1 MIPAEIE
8 FMANVVGPPPGTVEL
23 AADMLTTAADALAD
37 LRSDLTHGEARVLL
51 GILVSDWPSKPKAE
65 FVDATAAWA
74 SDQAKVRAS
83 RATEEGGEL
92 QRHLADQIAG
102 RYRCEPW
109 PWPMLTSLSRSLL
122 PGSVTIVCGTPGSA
136 KSWFVLSCLRW
147 WTAHGINAAVL
158 MLEET
163 RKWHLNRALAQ
174 CQGDANILNP
184 DWCRL
189 NRDAAMQSYERHHDE
204 IDRIRDRLT
213 CDGDK
218 TVAQC
223 AEWVESQCDAGARVI
238 VIDPITL
245 ADSGGEKPWDAD
257 RKFMGRVKTA
267 INKSGSS
274 LVLVTHPRK
283 QSGGGKSVAPAG
295 LDDLAGGAA
304 YGRACASALWLTG
317 AGDGVMM
324 PVVDSHGAYAE
335 HQVHKVMRVI
345 KARNSVGCGKSLAY
359 QFRDLSFDEL
369 GQIVQ
374 KSEPEHKPSRRG
386 EKLRAKPSQDE
397 DHFA

>member
-1 MIPAEIE
+1 
-8 FMANVVGPPPGTVEL
+8 
-23 AADMLTTAADALAD
+23 
-37 LRSDLTHGEARVLL
+37 
-51 GILVSDWPSKPKAE
+51 
-65 FVDATAAWA
+65 
-74 SDQAKVRAS
+74 
-83 RATEEGGEL
+83 
-92 QRHLADQIAG
+92 
-102 RYRCEPW
+102 
-109 PWPMLTSLSRSLL
+109 MLTSMSRSLL

-147 WTAHGINAAVL
+147 WTHHGINAAVL

-174 CQGDANILNP
+174 CQGDTNILNP

-189 NRDAAMQSYERHHDE
+189 NRDAAMGAYERHHDE
-204 IDRIRDRLT
+204 IDRIRERLT

-218 TVAQC
+218 TAAQC
-223 AEWVESQCDAGARVI
+223 AKWVESQCDAGVRVI

-245 ADSGGEKPWDAD
+245 ADNGGEKPWDAD

-283 QSGGGKSVAPAG
+283 QSGGSGKAVAPAG

-317 AGDGVMM
+317 APDDVMM
-324 PVVDSHGAYAE
+324 PCVDAHGQYAE
-335 HQVHKVMRVI
+335 HQVHKIMRII
-345 KARNSVGCGKSLAY
+345 KARNSTGCGKSLAY
-359 QFRDLSFDEL
+359 QFRDLSFDEI
-369 GQIVQ
+369 GEIAKEQPRA
-374 KSEPEHKPSRRG
+374 ETPARRG
-386 EKLRAKPSQDE
+386 AKLRAKPSADE
-397 DHFA
+397 DAFAH